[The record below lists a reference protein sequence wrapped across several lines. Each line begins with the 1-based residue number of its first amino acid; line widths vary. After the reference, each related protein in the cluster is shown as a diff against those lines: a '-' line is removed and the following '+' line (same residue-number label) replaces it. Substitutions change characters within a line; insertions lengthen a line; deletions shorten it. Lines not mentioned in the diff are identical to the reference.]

1 MILIVK
7 GLLFEGILKGNKS
20 ESRNTRYEAI
30 TVIQMRDEEGLEQG
44 GVVKGWEVSEVL
56 ETSTLEK
63 NKKIQALIF
72 RSGQFPWY
80 KHFHHDWLQVQ
91 IRSDQISRSVMSNS
105 LRPHE

>member
-44 GVVKGWEVSEVL
+44 GVVKG
-56 ETSTLEK
+56 
-63 NKKIQALIF
+63 
-72 RSGQFPWY
+72 
-80 KHFHHDWLQVQ
+80 
-91 IRSDQISRSVMSNS
+91 
-105 LRPHE
+105 